1 MTFDRGGLIV
11 SHWIVAGVTL
21 AQFLPACVRLS
32 GSTVPRSTRLEDA
45 LVNLEYWIN
54 TTFSL
59 LNWLFFHTIY
69 GMLGVAILVYLLFRD
84 LRKTFPR
91 FPEPALVAGLVFL
104 VGVGT
109 LPSIPRYQFHNEML
123 ELVLQIENDSVR
135 VASTSRWRSITEPL
149 TWVNPP
155 IGAVTTTW
163 LQSSH
168 FVGDGQRI
176 GLAPFENRFYERTLR
191 YGEKPAEALVY
202 ADCVQTTIRY
212 ARSDESGGLQPVTP
226 SPVKMVTREKD
237 WYCEHD
243 WSREKW
249 SWEKEALLRA
259 CGKACQVLAIHYI
272 RRDEEPNN
280 LMSTRAADQA
290 FGAKKCTDKEMTP
303 IQITPRSWT
312 SDSKY
317 STRHWVVL
325 CARPQ

>member
-1 MTFDRGGLIV
+1 M
-11 SHWIVAGVTL
+11 
-21 AQFLPACVRLS
+21 
-32 GSTVPRSTRLEDA
+32 ENA
-45 LVNLEYWIN
+45 LVNLAYWIN
-54 TTFSL
+54 QTFSL
-59 LNWLFFHTIY
+59 LNWLFLHTIY
-69 GMLGVAILVYLLFRD
+69 GMLGVAILLYLLSRD

-109 LPSIPRYQFHNEML
+109 LPSIPRFQFHNEML
-123 ELVLQIENDSVR
+123 TLMQDGAG
-135 VASTSRWRSITEPL
+135 VASTSRWRSMTEPL

-155 IGAVTTTW
+155 IGAVTFT
-163 LQSSH
+163 S
-168 FVGDGQRI
+168 VGDGQRI

-202 ADCVQTTIRY
+202 ADCVQSTIRY
-212 ARSDESGGLQPVTP
+212 TRPDESGILQPVTP
-226 SPVKMVTREKD
+226 SPVKMGTREKD

-249 SWEKEALLRA
+249 PWEKEALMRA
-259 CGKACQVLAIHYI
+259 CGKACQVLAIRYI